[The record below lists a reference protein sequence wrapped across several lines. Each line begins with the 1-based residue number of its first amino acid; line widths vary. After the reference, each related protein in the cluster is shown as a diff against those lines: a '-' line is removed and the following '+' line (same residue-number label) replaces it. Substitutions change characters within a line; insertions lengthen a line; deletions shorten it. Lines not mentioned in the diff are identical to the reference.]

1 MNLERYKRL
10 RDLREDHDMTQKAVG
25 EAINVPQR
33 TYAYYESGQRMI
45 PPRVLCALA
54 DLYGVTMDRDTLR
67 AEAVKFEMH
76 HPGRTPRTARQFIAS
91 LSL

>member
-1 MNLERYKRL
+1 MERYKRL

-54 DLYGVTMDRDTLR
+54 DLYGVSVDYLL
-67 AEAVKFEMH
+67 E
-76 HPGRTPRTARQFIAS
+76 RTDKTGE
-91 LSL
+91 

>member
-1 MNLERYKRL
+1 MLDVGDDMERYHRI
-10 RDLREDHDMTQKAVG
+10 RDLREDRDLTQEKLG

-54 DLYGVTMDRDTLR
+54 DFYDVSVDYLL
-67 AEAVKFEMH
+67 E
-76 HPGRTPRTARQFIAS
+76 RTDCKETRR
-91 LSL
+91 